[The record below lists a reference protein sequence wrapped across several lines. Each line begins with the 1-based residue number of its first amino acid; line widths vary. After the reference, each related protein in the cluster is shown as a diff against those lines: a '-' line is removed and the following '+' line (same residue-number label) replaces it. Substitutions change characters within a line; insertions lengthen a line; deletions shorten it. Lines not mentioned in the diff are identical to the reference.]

1 MVYSAGKPEESCT
14 RTSQSSEGN
23 KGEGVC
29 TWNRNR
35 IVWNESINA
44 IVWNENGIKN

>member
-23 KGEGVC
+23 KGRECVP
-29 TWNRNR
+29 
-35 IVWNESINA
+35 
-44 IVWNENGIKN
+44 GIGIELCGMGME